1 MRKGT
6 FMGKAKDPAKIIKKL
21 EEKIEKLE
29 AQIEES
35 PKKGIN
41 LNDEENS
48 IQIGSTFEL
57 HPSVY
62 GWFSDQ
68 KAVKVGERASYITK
82 ALNTGL
88 LALWQ
93 GRVSHALKQFKD
105 EMQSELEL
113 VQMYTD
119 SLQERLEKDNKYKTD
134 QEVTVA
140 VALEAYIQEKKYSDT
155 VEVTGTDADG
165 DGNKTGDVLA
175 VVKDGRKAE
184 NLGIEVK
191 FATSYGLGDSNAG
204 SGAGGRKNT
213 KSNFRSVGDTAIS
226 QILET
231 RSNRESRLAIFVVDE
246 HLNPLEGPPVRFFP
260 AYSGFIVKVDTLSH
274 DFSALEICYEIA
286 RQMTLS
292 TRSLEGMDFDIIE
305 FLLRDLAL
313 VLDRQNFLKSAG
325 ETILKQIVKSHNDNI
340 KVVKEQVAQFD
351 AELSALRT
359 SIKKTTEVLKEFFK
373 TGELSASEMFSTYVR
388 EQEGKEWNS
397 VKSERSSW
405 TRKLAERLT
414 IETEAEDADSEGS
427 D

>member
-1 MRKGT
+1 
-6 FMGKAKDPAKIIKKL
+6 MGKTNDPAKIIKKL

-41 LNDEENS
+41 LNNDENS
-48 IQIGSTFEL
+48 VQIGLSFEL

-62 GWFSDQ
+62 GWFSDT
-68 KAVKVGERASYITK
+68 KAVKAGDRTSYITK

-140 VALEAYIQEKKYSDT
+140 DALEAYIKEKKYSDT
-155 VEVTGTDADG
+155 VDVTGTDADG

-175 VVKDGRKAE
+175 IVKDGRKAE

-191 FATSYGLGDSNAG
+191 FAAKYGLGDSNAG
-204 SGAGGRKNT
+204 SGAGGRKNS
-213 KSNFRSVGDTAIS
+213 KANFRSVGDTAIS

-313 VLDRQNFLKSAG
+313 VLDRQNFLKDAG

-340 KVVKEQVAQFD
+340 KVVKEQVAQYD

-359 SIKKTTEVLKEFFK
+359 SIEKTTEVLKEFFK
-373 TGELSASEMFSTYVR
+373 SGELNASEMFSTYVR
-388 EQEGKEWNS
+388 EQEGKEWSS

-405 TRKLAERLT
+405 TQKLADRLT
-414 IETEAEDADSEGS
+414 IEAEAEDVDSDDS
-427 D
+427 S